1 MKMLKKLFIKNY
13 EKTEDKTVRLK
24 YGVVAGVFGLITNL
38 LLFAAKIF
46 IGVLSGS
53 VTIIA
58 DAINNLSDMGSS
70 IIVLL
75 GFKLSSKPADSE
87 HPFGHERYEQI
98 MALIVAVIVFSI
110 GVLLGKSSIEK
121 IISPETTTVSL
132 VTYIILVIAIL
143 VKILQMFVYKDFAKS
158 INSEILKASSYDSRN
173 DVISTSVVLIA
184 TLLIDLFANINFSID
199 GVFGVLVS
207 LFIIISSV
215 KLIKETIDP
224 LLGAKP
230 DDEFVE
236 GLKAKILSYDG
247 VLGVHDFL
255 IHSYGVNTYFASVH
269 VEVSSKVDIM
279 ISHDIIDNIE
289 RDFKE
294 NLNII
299 LSIHLDPI
307 ENDNEEVVF
316 HKQKVVDI
324 LQKLDISIS
333 IHDFRMVKGESH
345 TNLLF
350 DIVLPFSSKLN
361 KKDIID
367 TLQNG
372 YKDEEKKYFFVI
384 EIDRA

>member
-143 VKILQMFVYKDFAKS
+143 VKLLQMFVYKDFAKS

-324 LQKLDISIS
+324 LQKLDITIS